1 MFLLNLPINIKEQAA
16 IERRR
21 SEEQKRLSRIF
32 NVKYRTIGIDKTALD
47 EQVQERQY
55 MKELEKQRNDA
66 FDREMIRNDLKQRLL
81 EQEDFSEQRQ
91 CAQELNNY
99 RLLYQKPE
107 DSREWDLNDPNKWK
121 KLTPARISDDDP
133 RLSLSSGQK
142 FAGEDLQKSIRKKFQ
157 QEQLKN
163 YFDLQTQVKTE
174 RNKEERLAS
183 LLYDYKQM
191 ELNEQSNRFEKMEN
205 ECHRAIEIATR
216 NYNEILAHETKL
228 RVNEQKTRQTEEQLA
243 EIANAAFSDMLTE
256 SSTSVSDSRCHIMVD
271 QWKGMSRD
279 QLEGIRRQQLSQ
291 IAERQKRNDAEKSF
305 DETWKKY
312 SDAIAKQAII
322 VEQQIEDDK
331 RKYNH
336 CLANENKNLAKIQ
349 RERQDYLNSIV
360 YRSAPAAAFYQQFN
374 MTSR

>member
-1 MFLLNLPINIKEQAA
+1 
-16 IERRR
+16 
-21 SEEQKRLSRIF
+21 
-32 NVKYRTIGIDKTALD
+32 
-47 EQVQERQY
+47 
-55 MKELEKQRNDA
+55 
-66 FDREMIRNDLKQRLL
+66 
-81 EQEDFSEQRQ
+81 
-91 CAQELNNY
+91 
-99 RLLYQKPE
+99 
-107 DSREWDLNDPNKWK
+107 
-121 KLTPARISDDDP
+121 
-133 RLSLSSGQK
+133 
-142 FAGEDLQKSIRKKFQ
+142 
-157 QEQLKN
+157 
-163 YFDLQTQVKTE
+163 
-174 RNKEERLAS
+174 
-183 LLYDYKQM
+183 M

-216 NYNEILAHETKL
+216 NYNEILARETKI

-279 QLEGIRRQQLSQ
+279 QLEDIRHQQLSQ

-322 VEQQIEDDK
+322 VEQQIEGDR